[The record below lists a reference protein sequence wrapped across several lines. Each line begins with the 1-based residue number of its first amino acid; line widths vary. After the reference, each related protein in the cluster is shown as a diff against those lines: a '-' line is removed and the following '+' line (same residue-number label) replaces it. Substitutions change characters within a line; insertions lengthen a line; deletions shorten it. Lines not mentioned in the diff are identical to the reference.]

1 MRIALL
7 IVAMAVSAPALAAN
21 ASKPATAQPGAD
33 KDRLI
38 CHREVPIGSLIA
50 SRKVCLTKSEWEAR
64 ARDGN
69 EEARKLVY
77 DNQTKPSGQ

>member
-7 IVAMAVSAPALAAN
+7 IVAMAVSAPALAAD
-21 ASKPATAQPGAD
+21 AAKSAQPGAD

-38 CHREVPIGSLIA
+38 CRREVPIGSLIA
-50 SRKVCLTKSEWEAR
+50 TRKVCLTKSEWAAR
-64 ARDGN
+64 ERDGN